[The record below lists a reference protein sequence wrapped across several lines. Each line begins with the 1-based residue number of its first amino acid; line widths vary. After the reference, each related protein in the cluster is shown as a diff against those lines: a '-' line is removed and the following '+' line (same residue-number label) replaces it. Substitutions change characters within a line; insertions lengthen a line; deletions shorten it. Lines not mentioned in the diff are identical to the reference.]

1 MIATIKALIASLVV
15 GAVAFAAGAWIG
27 WSERGDKAALEVQAA
42 TAKAERYARE
52 ETVKLNEQLT
62 ALTAVAIQETENA
75 RQANDRYHAAIR
87 DRSVRLS
94 IPVAAPICPRDD
106 PAAASA
112 PAQARAELDPEAA
125 VALDRIANDGDDAI
139 RALNEVIDL
148 YNAVRERL
156 NAENK

>member
-1 MIATIKALIASLVV
+1 MIATIKALIASLIF
-15 GAVAFAAGAWIG
+15 GAVAFAGGAWVG
-27 WSERGDKAALEVQAA
+27 WSERGEKAELEVQAA
-42 TAKAERYARE
+42 SAEAQKKARE
-52 ETVKLNEQLT
+52 DTDKLNEQLT

-75 RQANDRYHAAIR
+75 RQANDRYHAAVR

-94 IPVAAPICPRDD
+94 IPIAAPVCPRDD
-106 PAAASA
+106 PSAA
-112 PAQARAELDPEAA
+112 PAPEQARAELDPEAA

>member
-42 TAKAERYARE
+42 TAKAERHARE

-75 RQANDRYHAAIR
+75 RQANDRYHAAVR

-94 IPVAAPICPRDD
+94 IPVAAPSCPRDD
-106 PAAASA
+106 PAAAGA

-148 YNAVRERL
+148 YNTVRERL